1 MMRFTGILA
10 GVCIIAALVLGALY
24 NTTKPIIAE
33 QKTKAIQQALQR
45 VIPGADT
52 YEKKAFSEGEY
63 FECFQNK
70 EFIGYA
76 LFITG
81 AGYSG
86 DIKMLLGINKEGTV
100 LGLEVLAQ
108 AETPGLGAKC
118 IEIKRGQN
126 QPWFLE
132 QFYGKNIQKLAI
144 QNINTLTGA
153 TITSE
158 AILESVKTSAGHFL
172 HEVNRNI

>member
-1 MMRFTGILA
+1 MMRFIAVLA
-10 GVCIIAALVLGALY
+10 GVCAAAALVLGVLY
-24 NTTKPIIAE
+24 NATKPIIAE
-33 QKTKAIQQALQR
+33 QSAKEIQQALQR
-45 VIPGADT
+45 VMPGAGT
-52 YEKKAFSEGEY
+52 YVKKTFSKGEY
-63 FECFQNK
+63 FECFQGE

-76 LFITG
+76 LFVT
-81 AGYSG
+81 ATGYSG
-86 DIKMLLGINKEGTV
+86 DIKMLLGINRDGTV

-126 QPWFLE
+126 QPWFLR
-132 QFYGKNIQKLAI
+132 QFYGKNITELSIKRITA
-144 QNINTLTGA
+144 LTGA

-172 HEVNRNI
+172 QEVNQPI

>member
-86 DIKMLLGINKEGTV
+86 DIKMLVGINKQGTV
-100 LGLEVLAQ
+100 LGLEILAQ
-108 AETPGLGAKC
+108 TETPGLGAKC

-132 QFYGKNIQKLAI
+132 QFSGKNVQTLAMG
-144 QNINTLTGA
+144 NINTLTGA

-158 AILESVKTSAGHFL
+158 AILEGVKKGASHFL
-172 HEVNRNI
+172 HEVN